1 MARRLVARGEI
12 DADAVE
18 PELLLT
24 ASIDVLAVA
33 LDTVDAED
41 WPDAFAAEF
50 PPETLEV
57 FDAVWQL
64 DHPRVG
70 EVLAALGEHHP
81 DAAVAKAARRA
92 RERWRSRTGGA

>member
-1 MARRLVARGEI
+1 M
-12 DADAVE
+12 
-18 PELLLT
+18 
-24 ASIDVLAVA
+24 LAVA